1 MSIGSNLGDR
11 QAALS
16 HAVAALA
23 GMPGITE
30 VRVSPVYETDPVGG
44 VAQPDF
50 LNVVAIA
57 DHDGSDASA
66 VATQLLALARTVEA
80 DLERIR
86 TVRWGPRTVDVD
98 VLAVG
103 DVVSDDPE
111 LTVPHPSIAERAFV
125 LVPWADVDPGFP
137 IPGHGTVAELL
148 TRLSPGDVAGVRR
161 TPAIIAV
168 GPNPFTVDE

>member
-57 DHDGSDASA
+57 DHDGVDASA

-80 DLERIR
+80 HLERIR

-103 DVVSDDPE
+103 DYLSDDPE
-111 LTVPHPSIAERAFV
+111 LTVPHPRIAERAFV
-125 LVPWADVDPGFP
+125 LVPWADVDPEFP
-137 IPGHGTVAELL
+137 IPGHGTVAQLL
-148 TRLSPGDVAGVRR
+148 SRLSPEEVQGVRR
-161 TPAIIAV
+161 TPAIIPV
-168 GPNPFTVDE
+168 GPSPFTVDE